1 MTTFAIALTI
11 AGCNSRSIADGAGS
25 AAPADYEARG
35 ASMGSGSAAAT
46 GVAAAPAPPSAA
58 NPGGAV
64 PVRPT
69 DSRKLIRTGDL
80 AILVDGVD
88 GARARLEALAAS
100 VGGFVDRAEV
110 EHAGG
115 TASSATIVIR
125 VPSDRFDEA
134 MRRTRDL
141 GAVTRDDSQAED
153 ITDAF
158 TDLSARL
165 ANSRHLEQ
173 RLLKLVDERTGGVS
187 DLLEVER
194 ELARVRGEIEAAEGR
209 LRLWSDQV
217 ALSRITISLQAKTTA
232 PVVVAPPADP
242 SWWARVTGAL
252 DSSVDA
258 LASAGTAVA
267 MAFAASLPWLPFA
280 ALGLLLLRFLAI
292 RALRRLRA
300 VPTAVVAP
308 PQGQ

>member
-1 MTTFAIALTI
+1 MTSFAIALTI
-11 AGCNSRSIADGAGS
+11 AGCNNRSIADGAGS
-25 AAPADYEARG
+25 AAGYEPSAPSAASG
-35 ASMGSGSAAAT
+35 ATAGSAAAT
-46 GVAAAPAPPSAA
+46 GTAPA
-58 NPGGAV
+58 PGGAV

-69 DSRKLIRTGDL
+69 DRRKLIRTGDL
-80 AILVDGVD
+80 AILVEGVD

-115 TASSATIVIR
+115 TASSATLVLR

-158 TDLSARL
+158 TDLAARL
-165 ANSRHLEQ
+165 ANARHLEQ

-194 ELARVRGEIEAAEGR
+194 ELARVRGEIEAAEGH
-209 LRLWSDQV
+209 LRMWSDQV
-217 ALSRITISLQAKTTA
+217 ALSRITVALRAKTSA
-232 PVVVAPPADP
+232 PVAVAPPEDP
-242 SWWARVTGAL
+242 SWWTQVTGAL

-258 LASAGTAVA
+258 LGAAGTAVA
-267 MAFAASLPWLPFA
+267 MAFAAALPWLPFA
-280 ALGLLLLRFLAI
+280 AIGLLLLRFLAI

-300 VPTAVVAP
+300 VPTAVALP
-308 PQGQ
+308 PPGQ

>member
-1 MTTFAIALTI
+1 MTSFAIALTI
-11 AGCNSRSIADGAGS
+11 AGCNNRSIADGAGS
-25 AAPADYEARG
+25 AAGYEPSAPSAASG
-35 ASMGSGSAAAT
+35 ATAGSAAAT
-46 GVAAAPAPPSAA
+46 GAAPVAVD
-58 NPGGAV
+58 PGGAV

-69 DSRKLIRTGDL
+69 DRRKLIRTGDL
-80 AILVDGVD
+80 AILVEGVD

-115 TASSATIVIR
+115 TASSATLVLR

-158 TDLSARL
+158 TDLAARL
-165 ANSRHLEQ
+165 ANARHLEQ

-194 ELARVRGEIEAAEGR
+194 ELARVRGEIEAAEGH
-209 LRLWSDQV
+209 LRMWERSGRAV
-217 ALSRITISLQAKTTA
+217 AHHRGAAGEDLRAGRGRAARGS
-232 PVVVAPPADP
+232 VVVDAGDRRARQLGRRARGGRHRGRDGVRGGLAVAAVRGDRPVAAALPRDPRAAPPARGCLRP
-242 SWWARVTGAL
+242 S
-252 DSSVDA
+252 
-258 LASAGTAVA
+258 
-267 MAFAASLPWLPFA
+267 A
-280 ALGLLLLRFLAI
+280 AL
-292 RALRRLRA
+292 
-300 VPTAVVAP
+300 P
-308 PQGQ
+308 PPGQ